1 MKSGVVMLGALSL
14 ICLVLLAAAVTRSAA
29 APKSEAPADPYL
41 WLEDVTGKNA
51 LDWVAQ
57 HDTRSK
63 QALAEGDGFKLMSDG
78 FLKILDSKEKIPYV
92 QKIGDHYYNFWRDH
106 DHPRGLWR
114 RASLSEY
121 RKDQPAWET
130 VLDVDALGAA
140 EKESWV
146 WEGADA
152 LPPEYKRCL
161 VSLSRGGADAQV
173 TREFD
178 LETRSFV
185 KDGFTLP
192 EAKSSTGWHDHD
204 ALYVGTDFGPGSM
217 TTSGYARVI
226 KLWKR
231 GTPLSAATTVYEGKL
246 EDVGVG
252 VFHDFTPGFERDL
265 ISRDITFYTNELYL
279 IQNGKPVKIEK
290 PDDANAS
297 VDREWLL
304 IQLRTDWT
312 AGGKTWPAGALI
324 ATRLDDFLAG
334 KRNFD
339 TLFEP
344 TARKSLAGYSP
355 TLHSIIVSELDNVKT
370 RLYVLRHEGNAW
382 TRTPIP
388 GLPEFGAIGASAI
401 DALESDDYFLTVTDF
416 LTPPSLYLGTA
427 SGGAPEKLK
436 HTPPFFDPA
445 GLSVSQHEAV
455 SKDGTRIPYF
465 EVAPADLKLDGTAP
479 TMLTAYGGF
488 EVSSLPYYSGVL
500 GSGWLKPGGVYVLA
514 NIRGGGEF
522 GPPWHQAALK
532 QNRPRAYEDFAAV
545 AEDLIARKVTSAKH
559 LGCIGGSNGGL
570 LVGNML
576 TMYPQLFAAIVCESP
591 LLDMKRYS
599 HLLAGASWM
608 GEYGDPDK
616 PEEWSYI
623 RTFSPYENVKADG
636 KYPPTLFTSSTRDD
650 RVHPGHARKMV
661 AKMDAQKHDVL
672 YYENVEGGH
681 AGSAD
686 NQQYAFMSALAYTF
700 LWQHLK

>member
-1 MKSGVVMLGALSL
+1 
-14 ICLVLLAAAVTRSAA
+14 
-29 APKSEAPADPYL
+29 
-41 WLEDVTGKNA
+41 
-51 LDWVAQ
+51 
-57 HDTRSK
+57 
-63 QALAEGDGFKLMSDG
+63 
-78 FLKILDSKEKIPYV
+78 
-92 QKIGDHYYNFWRDH
+92 
-106 DHPRGLWR
+106 
-114 RASLSEY
+114 
-121 RKDQPAWET
+121 
-130 VLDVDALGAA
+130 
-140 EKESWV
+140 
-146 WEGADA
+146 
-152 LPPEYKRCL
+152 

-178 LETRSFV
+178 LGTKSFV
-185 KDGFTLP
+185 RDGFTLP
-192 EAKSSTGWHDHD
+192 EAKSNSGWHDHD

-217 TTSGYARVI
+217 TTSGYPRVV

-231 GTPLSAATTVYEGKL
+231 GTPLTSATTVYEGKP

-252 VFHDFTPGFERDL
+252 VAHDFTPGFERDL
-265 ISRDITFYTNELYL
+265 ISRDITFYSNELFL
-279 IQNGKPVKIEK
+279 LRDGKPVKIEK

-297 VDREWLL
+297 VHREWLL

-312 AGGKTWPAGALI
+312 AGGRTWPAGALL

-334 KRNFD
+334 KRAFD
-339 TLFEP
+339 MLFEP
-344 TARKSLAGYSP
+344 TARKSLAGYS
-355 TLHSIIVSELDNVKT
+355 TTMNCIILNELDNVKT
-370 RLYVLRHEGNAW
+370 RLYVLSREGDAW
-382 TRTPIP
+382 KRSPIP
-388 GLPEFGAIGASAI
+388 GLPEFGSIGASAI
-401 DALESDDYFLTVTDF
+401 DDLHSDDYFLTVTDF

-427 SGGAPEKLK
+427 GGGAPEKLK

-445 GLSVSQHEAV
+445 GLEVSQHEAV
-455 SKDGTRIPYF
+455 SKDGTRVPYF
-465 EVAPADLKLDGTAP
+465 EVAPANLKLDGTAP

-500 GSGWLKPGGVYVLA
+500 GTGWLKQGGVFVLA

-532 QNRPRAYEDFAAV
+532 ANRPRAYEDFAAV
-545 AEDLIARKVTSAKH
+545 AEDLVARRVTSAKH

-576 TMYPQLFAAIVCESP
+576 TTYPQLFAAIVCESP
-591 LLDMKRYS
+591 LLDMRRYS
-599 HLLAGASWM
+599 KLLAGASWM

-636 KYPPTLFTSSTRDD
+636 QYPPTLFTSSTRDD

-661 AKMDAQKHDVL
+661 AKMEAQKHDVL

-686 NQQYAFMSALAYTF
+686 NKQYAFMTALAYTF
-700 LWQHLK
+700 LLQHLR